1 MNTRREA
8 YEDLYSVLKRHDML
22 SSLQKYRYGSDT
34 DIILNNNL
42 SIMCPDIK
50 YELSKDIDIKDLTD
64 WLKRYVDYGMEYF
77 SEYKRRIE
85 RESGAILTYLEHKRR
100 VEEFNLDGIT
110 KLPYEMKMKIMSY
123 LPMKERGLGMIENR
137 WEELS
142 LELKKIKG
150 EELNR
155 LLDRIKTAAF
165 KDLPGWQ
172 SLDYDKMNK
181 IRSIRSESTINMNKE
196 EKIRWIK
203 SYIISN
209 LNIDTRD
216 EELRQKI
223 IKDGF
228 TTIIKLEIIIKYNA
242 KKRLKL
248 ENDRKAR
255 KKEKRRERIKR
266 IKGLNSP

>member
-8 YEDLYSVLKRHDML
+8 YDELYDVLTKHDML
-22 SSLQKYRYGSDT
+22 NSLQKYRYGSDT
-34 DIILNNNL
+34 DTILKNNL

-50 YELSKDIDIKDLTD
+50 YELSKDTDIKDLTD

-85 RESGAILTYLEHKRR
+85 RESGAILNYLEHKRR
-100 VEEFNLDGIT
+100 VEEFNLDGVK
-110 KLPYEMKMKIMSY
+110 KLPYEMRMKIMSY

-137 WEELS
+137 WKEIS
-142 LELKKIKG
+142 LELKKMKG

-172 SLDYDKMNK
+172 SLDHDKLSGL
-181 IRSIRSESTINMNKE
+181 RSIRSESTINMNKE

-203 SYIISN
+203 SYILSN
-209 LNIDTRD
+209 LSIDSRD
-216 EELRQKI
+216 EGLRQKI

-228 TTIIKLEIIIKYNA
+228 TTIIKLELIIKCNT

-248 ENDRKAR
+248 ENDRKER

-266 IKGLNSP
+266 NKGK

>member
-1 MNTRREA
+1 MNKRRDA
-8 YEDLYSVLKRHDML
+8 YEDLYSVLSRHEML

-34 DIILNNNL
+34 DTLLNNNL

-50 YELSKDIDIKDLTD
+50 YELSKDTDIKDLTE

-85 RESGAILTYLEHKRR
+85 RESGEILTYLENKRR
-100 VEEFNLDGIT
+100 ADLFNLDGIT
-110 KLPYEMKMKIMSY
+110 KLPYEMRIKIMSY

-137 WEELS
+137 WVELS
-142 LELKKIKG
+142 LELKKLKG

-155 LLDRIKTAAF
+155 LLDRIKTAAC

-172 SLDYDKMNK
+172 SLDYDKLNGL
-181 IRSIRSESTINMNKE
+181 RSIRSESTINMNKE
-196 EKIRWIK
+196 EKIGWIK

-216 EELRQKI
+216 EGLRQKI

-228 TTIIKLEIIIKYNA
+228 TTIIKLEIIIKCNK

-248 ENDRKAR
+248 ENDRKER

-266 IKGLNSP
+266 NKGK